1 MLSIISLDCQCEGN
15 VKASFFRNI
24 PIIVV
29 NLQQIIRNSV
39 NEYFLSTIQGQ
50 LSMPTIEYFFTLVS
64 PWTFIGDPI
73 LRDIAARSGAK
84 VEHVPVNLGRVF
96 DASGGL
102 PLAKR
107 SDQRKALRMQEL
119 KRWRAY
125 RDIEFN
131 LEPAYFP
138 ASDKKAAAVVI
149 AAQQA
154 GHDVGELCYA
164 FMRAVWAEEKNIADP
179 DTIIDIKNSCG
190 IDGPTLLDKASE
202 DPINAK
208 WEANTDRAIAAGV
221 MGSPF
226 YIVDGD
232 QCYWGQDRLEFVER
246 QLIPG

>member
-1 MLSIISLDCQCEGN
+1 
-15 VKASFFRNI
+15 
-24 PIIVV
+24 
-29 NLQQIIRNSV
+29 
-39 NEYFLSTIQGQ
+39 
-50 LSMPTIEYFFTLVS
+50 MPTIEYFFTLVS

-73 LRDIAARSGAK
+73 LRDIATRSGAK
-84 VEHVPVNLGRVF
+84 IEHVPVNLGRVF

-119 KRWRAY
+119 KRWRTY
-125 RDIEFN
+125 RGIDFN

-154 GHDVGELCYA
+154 GHDVGELSYA

-179 DTIIDIKNSCG
+179 ETIIDVTNACG
-190 IDGPTLLDKASE
+190 MDGAALLDQAS
-202 DPINAK
+202 DDTINK
-208 WEANTDRAIAAGV
+208 EWGANTDRAIAAGV

-246 QLIPG
+246 QLVKS

>member
-1 MLSIISLDCQCEGN
+1 
-15 VKASFFRNI
+15 
-24 PIIVV
+24 
-29 NLQQIIRNSV
+29 
-39 NEYFLSTIQGQ
+39 
-50 LSMPTIEYFFTLVS
+50 MPTIEYFFTLVS

-73 LRDIAARSGAK
+73 LRDIATRSGAK

-119 KRWRAY
+119 KRWRDF
-125 RDIEFN
+125 RGIQFN
-131 LEPAYFP
+131 LEPAFFP
-138 ASDKKAAAVVI
+138 ASDKKGAALVI

-154 GHDVGELCYA
+154 GHEVGELCYA

-179 DTIIDIKNSCG
+179 DTIIGIANDCG
-190 IDGPTLLDKASE
+190 MDGSALLGKASDE
-202 DPINAK
+202 TISAK

-226 YIVDGD
+226 YIVNGD

-246 QLIPG
+246 QLISG

>member
-1 MLSIISLDCQCEGN
+1 MA
-15 VKASFFRNI
+15 K
-24 PIIVV
+24 
-29 NLQQIIRNSV
+29 
-39 NEYFLSTIQGQ
+39 
-50 LSMPTIEYFFTLVS
+50 IEYFFTLVS

-73 LRDIAARSGAK
+73 LREIARKSGAII
-84 VEHVPVNLGRVF
+84 EHVPVNLGRVF

-131 LEPAYFP
+131 LEPAFFP
-138 ASDKKAAAVVI
+138 ASDKKAAGVVI

-154 GHDVGELCYA
+154 GHEVGELCYA

-179 DTIIDIKNSCG
+179 DTIVAIANHCG
-190 IDGPTLLDKASE
+190 MDGATLLKQGSDEA
-202 DPINAK
+202 INTK
-208 WEANTDRAIAAGV
+208 WEANTDRAIASGV

-226 YIVDGD
+226 YIIDGD
-232 QCYWGQDRLEFVER
+232 QRYWGQDRLEFVER
-246 QLIPG
+246 QLISS

>member
-1 MLSIISLDCQCEGN
+1 
-15 VKASFFRNI
+15 
-24 PIIVV
+24 
-29 NLQQIIRNSV
+29 
-39 NEYFLSTIQGQ
+39 
-50 LSMPTIEYFFTLVS
+50 MPNIEYFFTLVS

-73 LRDIAARSGAK
+73 LRNIASKSGATI
-84 VEHVPVNLGRVF
+84 EHVPVNLGRVF

-125 RDIEFN
+125 RGIEFN
-131 LEPAYFP
+131 LEPKFFP
-138 ASDKKAAAVVI
+138 ANDKQAAAVVI

-164 FMRAVWAEEKNIADP
+164 FMRAVWADDKNIADSE
-179 DTIIDIKNSCG
+179 TIVDIANACG
-190 IDGPTLLDKASE
+190 MDGAGLLAESMDQA
-202 DPINAK
+202 INTK
-208 WEANTDRAIAAGV
+208 WENNTDRAIASGV

-232 QCYWGQDRLEFVER
+232 QIYWGQDRLEFIER
-246 QLIPG
+246 HLVSS